1 MSTVIRNRVN
11 LNRWSTTTSWGSGV
25 GHRQTRASLDG
36 VRGAGVKAVSPAK
49 AGAERSDA
57 P

>member
-1 MSTVIRNRVN
+1 MGI
-11 LNRWSTTTSWGSGV
+11 V
-25 GHRQTRASLDG
+25 GQEPVWTG
-36 VRGAGVKAVSPAK
+36 VRGAGVKAVSPAA